1 MNKSFLPAFLLL
13 LTACSQGSQDIE
25 GVQSFKYTGGEHQT
39 GRLNYAQRPPVGG
52 PHNPVWQNCGVYDR
66 PLYDEYAVHSM
77 EHGAVWITY
86 QPGLSTAEVA
96 TLREAVQGR
105 PYTLLSPYEALK
117 SPIVLSAWNKQLAV
131 TSASDPRI
139 AAFIQKYEQ
148 GGEAPEI
155 GAPCSGG
162 YGDTA

>member
-1 MNKSFLPAFLLL
+1 MHKSLSPVFLLL
-13 LTACSQGSQDIE
+13 LTACTQGSQDIE
-25 GVQSFKYTGGEHQT
+25 GVQSFKYTGGDHQT
-39 GRLNYAQRPPVGG
+39 GRLTYAQHPPVGG

-66 PLYDEYAVHSM
+66 PLYDEHAVHSL

-86 QPGLSTAEVA
+86 QPGLSTEEIAK
-96 TLREAVQGR
+96 LRESVQGR
-105 PYTLLSPYEALK
+105 PYTLLSPYEAQT

-139 AAFIQKYEQ
+139 SAFIQKYEQ